1 MKTFCFTI
9 DDNIRFLKELSEE
22 KPNSL
27 FDHPYPAM
35 LRRLH
40 EKFGIK
46 IQLNLFYRM
55 DGFDLSQATDC
66 YKSEWQE
73 NADWL
78 KLSFHSDRE
87 NSFPYQNSGYDEVF
101 HDCRAVHNE
110 ILRFAVP
117 ASLAETTTVHYCQT
131 TPEGTRALADNGVKG
146 LLGLFGTQEKPSTS
160 YSLDERKASE
170 IRNGKIL
177 TLDGM
182 AYAAID
188 MVINSVKLDAIT
200 PTLTPLLS
208 RETLRVMIHEQ
219 YFYQDYKAYQPDFEE
234 KLITVFSLLAQN
246 NYQSRFFEEYNTFGQ
261 NA

>member
-9 DDNIRFLKELSEE
+9 DDNIRFLKEITEE
-22 KPNSL
+22 NMNSI

-40 EKFGIK
+40 ERFGIK

-55 DGFDLSQATDC
+55 TDFDLSMASER

-78 KLSFHSDRE
+78 KLSFHSDQE
-87 NSFPYQNSGYDEVF
+87 NSFPYKNSGYDEVF

-110 ILRFAVP
+110 ILRLASP
-117 ASLAETTTVHYCQT
+117 ASLAKTTTVHYCQT

-146 LLGLFGTQEKPSTS
+146 LLGLFGTNEKPGTS
-160 YSLDERKASE
+160 YSLDDDMASD
-170 IRNGKIL
+170 IRSGKIL
-177 TLDGM
+177 TQDGM
-182 AYAAID
+182 AFAAID
-188 MVINSVKLDAIT
+188 MIINTVKLDAIT

-219 YFYQDYKAYQPDFEE
+219 YFYEDYKAYQPDFEE
-234 KLITVFSLLAQN
+234 KLITVFSLLAKN
-246 NYQSRFFEEYNTFGQ
+246 SYESRFFEEMLQHF
-261 NA
+261 

>member
-22 KPNSL
+22 QPNSL

-40 EKFGIK
+40 ERFGIK
-46 IQLNLFYRM
+46 IQLNLFYRVG
-55 DGFDLSQATDC
+55 DFDLSQATDR

-87 NSFPYQNSGYDEVF
+87 NSFPYKDSGYDEVF
-101 HDCRAVHNE
+101 RDCRAVHNE
-110 ILRFAVP
+110 ILRFASP
-117 ASLAETTTVHYCQT
+117 ASLAETTTVHFCQT
-131 TPEGTRALADNGVKG
+131 LPEGTRALAENGVKG
-146 LLGLFGTQEKPSTS
+146 LLGLFGTVEHPSTS
-160 YSLDERKASE
+160 YSLDEDMASE
-170 IRNGKIL
+170 IRSGKIL

-188 MVINSVKLDAIT
+188 MIVNMVRLENIT
-200 PTLTPLLS
+200 PMLTSLLE

-246 NYQSRFFEEYNTFGQ
+246 NYQSRFFEEMI
-261 NA
+261 

>member
-9 DDNIRFLKELSEE
+9 DDNIRFIKEMEE
-22 KPNSL
+22 TGAQNL

-55 DGFDLSQATDC
+55 TGFDLSMASDRF
-66 YKSEWQE
+66 KDEWQE

-78 KLSFHSDRE
+78 KLSFHSERE
-87 NSFPYQNSGYDEVF
+87 NVCPYQNSGYDEVF
-101 HDCRAVHNE
+101 VDCGAVHRE
-110 ILRFAVP
+110 ILRFASA
-117 ASLAETTTVHYCQT
+117 ASLANTTTVHYCQT
-131 TPEGTRALADNGVKG
+131 TPDGTQALADCGVKG
-146 LLGLFGTQEKPSTS
+146 LLGLFGTNEKPSTS
-160 YSLDERKASE
+160 YSLDEEKASE

-188 MVINSVKLDAIT
+188 MIVNSVKHESIT
-200 PTLTPLLS
+200 ATLAPLVS

-219 YFYQDYKAYQPDFEE
+219 YFYEDYRAYQPDFEE
-234 KLITVFSLLAQN
+234 KLTTVFKILTQN
-246 NYQSRFFEEYNTFGQ
+246 GYESRFFEEMI
-261 NA
+261 

>member
-9 DDNIRFLKELSEE
+9 DDNIRFIKELEE
-22 KPNSL
+22 TGAESL

-55 DGFDLSQATDC
+55 TDFDLSMASDRF
-66 YKSEWQE
+66 KNEWQE

-78 KLSFHSDRE
+78 KLSFHSERE
-87 NSFPYQNSGYDEVF
+87 NVYPYQNSGYDEVF
-101 HDCRAVHNE
+101 HDCEAVHRE
-110 ILRFAVP
+110 ILRFASA
-117 ASLAETTTVHYCQT
+117 ASLANTTTVHYCQT
-131 TPEGTRALADNGVKG
+131 TPDGTRAMADNGMKG
-146 LLGLFGTQEKPSTS
+146 LLGLFGTNEKPSTS
-160 YSLDERKASE
+160 YSLDEEKASE

-188 MVINSVKLDAIT
+188 MIVNSVKHENIT
-200 PTLTPLLS
+200 STLASLVP

-234 KLITVFSLLAQN
+234 KLTTVFEILKQN
-246 NYQSRFFEEYNTFGQ
+246 GYESRFFEEMI
-261 NA
+261 

>member
-1 MKTFCFTI
+1 MKAFCFTI
-9 DDNIRFLKELSEE
+9 DDNIRFLKEITEE
-22 KPNSL
+22 NMNSI
-27 FDHPYPAM
+27 FDHPYSAL

-40 EKFGIK
+40 ERFGIK

-55 DGFDLSQATDC
+55 AGFDLSQVSDRH
-66 YKSEWQE
+66 KSEWQE

-101 HDCRAVHNE
+101 QDCRAVHNE
-110 ILRFAVP
+110 ILRFASA

-131 TPEGTRALADNGVKG
+131 TLDGTKALYDNGVKG
-146 LLGLFGTQEKPSTS
+146 LLGLFGSHEKPSTS
-160 YSLDERKASE
+160 YSLNDAMASE
-170 IRNGKIL
+170 IRGGKIL
-177 TLDGM
+177 TRDGI

-188 MVINSVKLDAIT
+188 MIVNTVKLDAIT

-219 YFYQDYKAYQPDFEE
+219 YFYPDYKAYQPDSEE
-234 KLITVFSLLAQN
+234 KLITVFSLLAKN
-246 NYQSRFFEEYNTFGQ
+246 NFESKLFEEMI
-261 NA
+261 

>member
-9 DDNIRFLKELSEE
+9 DDNIRFLKEITQE
-22 KPNSL
+22 KPNSI
-27 FDHPYPAM
+27 FDHPYLAM

-55 DGFDLSQATDC
+55 TGFDLSMASDRF
-66 YKSEWQE
+66 KNEWQE

-87 NSFPYQNSGYDEVF
+87 NGFPYQNSSYDEVF

-117 ASLAETTTVHYCQT
+117 ASLAETTTVHFCQT

-146 LLGLFGTQEKPSTS
+146 LLGLFGTNEKPSTS
-160 YSLDERKASE
+160 YSLDEEKASE

-188 MVINSVKLDAIT
+188 MIVNSVKHENIT
-200 PTLTPLLS
+200 STLASLVP

-219 YFYQDYKAYQPDFEE
+219 YFYEDYKAYQPDFEE
-234 KLITVFSLLAQN
+234 KLITVFSLLAKN
-246 NYQSRFFEEYNTFGQ
+246 SYESRFFEEMLQHF
-261 NA
+261 